1 MPEFPSVVPESGDER
16 EGAEAESSE
25 ALLPELEALEERL
38 QELVLL
44 VRRLREE
51 NEALREQG
59 AQLGRERETLR
70 RERGLVSARLTQI
83 IAKVDA
89 LRGKT

>member
-1 MPEFPSVVPESGDER
+1 MSEFPAVVPESGDDRDGTES
-16 EGAEAESSE
+16 ESSD

-38 QELVLL
+38 HELVLL

-51 NEALREQG
+51 NAALREQG

-89 LRGKT
+89 LRGET